1 MSPQTLDFLLQS
13 TSCWKTSSLC
23 SSQCLNLLL
32 NVYNFHI
39 IVLLLYFAFQSFYC
53 QLALLPCPSS
63 CLHRH
68 MYLHSPPPLPSD
80 PHPSSLLFSLC
91 IPDPSVLT
99 LYSLAVISLSLLPP
113 CLGMLRQTVAEEEAL
128 CHDGNKENK
137 VKFLQTVGVMMA
149 AP

>member
-1 MSPQTLDFLLQS
+1 MVRSPQTLDFLLQS
-13 TSCWKTSSLC
+13 TLCLKTSSLC
-23 SSQCLNLLL
+23 SSKCLNLLL

-39 IVLLLYFAFQSFYC
+39 IVPLLYFDFQSFYI
-53 QLALLPCPSS
+53 QLAFLPCPSS
-63 CLHRH
+63 CLHRQPH
-68 MYLHSPPPLPSD
+68 VPLSSD

-91 IPDPSVLT
+91 IPDPSVRT
-99 LYSLAVISLSLLPP
+99 LYSLAVISLLPP

-149 AP
+149 SP